1 MSTPN
6 TTRWISIG
14 LLGLPL
20 YGALTFLSSIDPQPD
35 PNTHLEAWAR
45 YVTTDHYVLGHL
57 LYSIL
62 GLIFAIFGIFA
73 LGAYLKRSSVGRM
86 GLVAL
91 PSLRPRRVRRSW
103 LALRSLRSCPPYS
116 PIPCSG

>member
-6 TTRWISIG
+6 TTRWIGID

-35 PNTHLEAWAR
+35 PN
-45 YVTTDHYVLGHL
+45 
-57 LYSIL
+57 
-62 GLIFAIFGIFA
+62 
-73 LGAYLKRSSVGRM
+73 M
-86 GLVAL
+86 
-91 PSLRPRRVRRSW
+91 
-103 LALRSLRSCPPYS
+103 RSCPPYS